1 MKKLLLLSLA
11 ILSSVLLHAQQT
23 TTFIHAGHLLDTATG
38 KWMDEVTI
46 KVNGKEI
53 TDVSKG
59 YAAIPQDVK
68 YFDLK
73 DQWVLPGL
81 TDMHV
86 HMETEYNPQAYISKF
101 VDDPADVAYN
111 SVAFAETTL
120 MAGFTTVRDLGG
132 SGINISLRDAINK
145 GKLVGPRI
153 YTAGKSIASTGGHAD
168 PTNGGNQAFM
178 GDPGPREG
186 VANGTDEGR
195 EAVRHRYK
203 NGADVIKITATGG
216 VLSVAKNGSNP
227 QFTLEEIK
235 AIVSTAADYDMH
247 VAAHAHGDE
256 GMRRAVLGGVKTIE
270 HGTYM
275 SNETMD
281 LMKKMDCYLVPTITA
296 GKEVA
301 MKAEEEGFYPDIV
314 VPKARA
320 VGPQI
325 QGMFERAY
333 KRGVPIVFGTDAGVY
348 AHGKNA
354 MEFGYMVEAG
364 MPAME
369 AIQSATITP
378 AKILK
383 MEDKIG
389 QIKNGFFADIIAVS
403 ENPEK
408 NVATLNK
415 VGFVMKEGVVYKN

>member
-281 LMKKMDCYLVPTITA
+281 LMKKNGLLPSSYH
-296 GKEVA
+296 
-301 MKAEEEGFYPDIV
+301 Y
-314 VPKARA
+314 R
-320 VGPQI
+320 
-325 QGMFERAY
+325 R
-333 KRGVPIVFGTDAGVY
+333 KRSR
-348 AHGKNA
+348 H
-354 MEFGYMVEAG
+354 E
-364 MPAME
+364 
-369 AIQSATITP
+369 S
-378 AKILK
+378 
-383 MEDKIG
+383 
-389 QIKNGFFADIIAVS
+389 
-403 ENPEK
+403 
-408 NVATLNK
+408 
-415 VGFVMKEGVVYKN
+415 

>member
-1 MKKLLLLSLA
+1 MRNLYILLFTVA
-11 ILSSVLLHAQQT
+11 FAFTAVAQQT
-23 TTFIHAGHLLDTATG
+23 ITFIHAGHLLDTESG
-38 KWMDEVTI
+38 QWMDEMTI
-46 KVNGKEI
+46 KVNGTEI
-53 TDVSKG
+53 TDVSQS
-59 YAAIPQDVK
+59 YTAIPQDVK

-120 MAGFTTVRDLGG
+120 MKGFTTVRDLGG

-153 YTAGKSIASTGGHAD
+153 FTAGKSIATTGGHAD
-168 PTNGGNQAFM
+168 PTNGGNAAFM

-186 VANGTDEGR
+186 VANGVDQSIA
-195 EAVRHRYK
+195 AVRHRYK
-203 NGADVIKITATGG
+203 NGADCIKITATGG

-227 QFTLEEIK
+227 QFTVEEIK
-235 AIVSTAADYDMH
+235 AITSTAADYGFH

-256 GMRRAVLGGVKTIE
+256 GMRRAVEGGVKTIE

-275 SNETMD
+275 SEETMD
-281 LMKKMDCYLVPTITA
+281 LMKKMNCYLVPTITA

-301 MKAEEEGFYPDIV
+301 MKAEEEGFYPEIV

-325 QGMFERAY
+325 QGTFGRAY
-333 KRGVPIVFGTDAGVY
+333 KRGVPIVFGTDAGVFK
-348 AHGKNA
+348 HGKNA

-378 AKILK
+378 AKILQ
-383 MEDKIG
+383 MEDQIG
-389 QIKNGFFADIIAVS
+389 QVKKGFFADIIAVS
-403 ENPEK
+403 DNPEK
-408 NVATLNK
+408 NVDVLNT
-415 VGFVMKEGVVYKN
+415 VNFVMKDGKVFKN